1 MEVKA
6 ELQAPYTEEDR
17 LDFIVVNN
25 HGLGYEIQE
34 DENGL
39 KALGYTDEE
48 LEEFEKAKIKSLK
61 VTKRVFALAL
71 QKLGITYTQLKEL
84 IASNEE
90 AQLEWDLCVE
100 LYRDN
105 PLLDIMGVK
114 LGVSPDELDKIFIE
128 ANNYTELTPAE
139 EQDSNA
145 DEEGAENAPSNIN
158 NEVEE

>member
-6 ELQAPYTEEDR
+6 ELQSPYKEEDR

-48 LEEFEKAKIKSLK
+48 LEEFEKAKIKNLK

-71 QKLGITYTQLKEL
+71 QKIGISYNQLKEL
-84 IASNEE
+84 IASNED

-105 PLLDIMGVK
+105 PLLDIMGAK
-114 LGVSPDELDKIFIE
+114 LGVSPEELDKIFIE
-128 ANNYTELTPAE
+128 ANNYMELTSAE
-139 EQDSNA
+139 MQGTHA
-145 DEEGAENAPSNIN
+145 DEGGAENVPSNIN

>member
-6 ELQAPYTEEDR
+6 ELQAPYTKEDR

-34 DENGL
+34 DEDGL

-48 LEEFEKAKIKSLK
+48 LEEFEKAKIKNLK

-71 QKLGITYTQLKEL
+71 QKLGITYNQLKEL
-84 IASNEE
+84 IASNED

-105 PLLDIMGVK
+105 PLLDIMGAK

-128 ANNYTELTPAE
+128 ANNYMELTFAE
-139 EQDSNA
+139 MQGTHA